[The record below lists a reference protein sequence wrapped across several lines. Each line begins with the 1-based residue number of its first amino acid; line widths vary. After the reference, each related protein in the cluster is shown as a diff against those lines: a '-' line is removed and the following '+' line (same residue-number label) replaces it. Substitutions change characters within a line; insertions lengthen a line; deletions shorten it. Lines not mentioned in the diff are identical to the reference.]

1 MGDTAKL
8 VDVVGNIANC
18 SHMVGDTAKKDLSP
32 LLPMRHPQRD
42 FFVCDIFDASP
53 KSDMASMEH
62 PLFTLSTKPDMT
74 PRRYEHNGNWLEL
87 NPSYLGLA
95 TVFDRDVLI
104 YCISQCM
111 AALNE
116 GRQISRTLRMSAHDL
131 LVATNRTTSDKGYTG
146 LKNALERLRN
156 TSLQTNI
163 TSDGKEILRGFGFI
177 ESYEIVRETRDG
189 RMQALEITLS
199 DWIFQAIDA
208 KNGKILTLSPQYFHL
223 RKPLERRLYE
233 IARKSCGSKND
244 VWRYKL
250 DTLQKKTGSL
260 STAKEFRR
268 MVKAIVEANQESR
281 HIPDYSFELEDDV
294 LVIRPSSDFTRIYRE
309 PEVIETIDRI
319 RIDAKGYETA
329 RKFAEGWDMHHLE
342 NQWRAMLA
350 KRASLPKNANGSF
363 IGFVKSYVRRHG
375 KAK

>member
-1 MGDTAKL
+1 
-8 VDVVGNIANC
+8 
-18 SHMVGDTAKKDLSP
+18 MVGDIAKKDLSP

-74 PRRYEHNGNWLEL
+74 PRRYDDKNGNWLEL

-111 AALNE
+111 GALNE
-116 GRQISRTLRMSAHDL
+116 GRKISRTLRMSAHDL

-163 TSDGKEILRGFGFI
+163 TSDGKEVLRGFGFI
-177 ESYEIVRETRDG
+177 EAYEIVRETRDG

-199 DWIFQAIDA
+199 DWIFDAIDA

-233 IARKSCGSKND
+233 IARKCCGSKNS

-268 MVKAIVEANQESR
+268 MVKTIVEANQESR
-281 HIPDYSFELEDDV
+281 HIPDYSFEIEDDI
-294 LVIRPSSDFTRIYRE
+294 LVIRPSANFTRIYQE
-309 PEVIETIDRI
+309 PETVETIDRI
-319 RIDAKGYETA
+319 SLDTKAYDTA
-329 RKFAEGWDMHHLE
+329 RKFAGGWALPFLE
-342 NQWRAMLA
+342 NQWRDMLV
-350 KRASLPKNANGSF
+350 KRSSLPTNANGSF
-363 IGFVKSYVRRHG
+363 IGFVKAYVKKHG
-375 KAK
+375 PAR

>member
-1 MGDTAKL
+1 MGKIANL
-8 VDVVGNIANC
+8 VDVVCDIAKC
-18 SHMVGDTAKKDLSP
+18 PTMVGNTAKKDISP

-42 FFVCDIFDASP
+42 FFVCDIFDAAP

-95 TVFDRDVLI
+95 TVFDRDILI

-116 GRQISRTLRMSAHDL
+116 GRQISRTMRMSAHDL
-131 LVATNRTTSDKGYTG
+131 LVATNRTTSDKGYAG
-146 LKNALERLRN
+146 LKAALERLRN

-163 TSDGKEILRGFGFI
+163 TKDGKEVLRGFGFI
-177 ESYEIVRETRDG
+177 EAYEIVRETREG

-199 DWIFQAIDA
+199 DWIFDAIDA
-208 KNGKILTLSPQYFHL
+208 KDGKILTLSPQYFHL

-233 IARKSCGSKND
+233 IARKSCGSKNS
-244 VWRYKL
+244 VWRYRL

-268 MVKAIVEANQESR
+268 MVKTIVEANKESR
-281 HIPDYSFELEDDV
+281 HIPDYSFELDDDV
-294 LVIRPSSDFTRIYRE
+294 LVIRPSSNFTRIYQE
-309 PEVIETIDRI
+309 PELISTIDRVQI
-319 RIDAKGYETA
+319 STKGYETA
-329 RKFAEGWDMHHLE
+329 RKFAGGWALGFLE
-342 NQWRAMLA
+342 TEWRMMLSNR
-350 KRASLPKNANGSF
+350 KSIPENANGSF
-363 IGFVKSYVRRHG
+363 IGFVKNFVRKNGTAR
-375 KAK
+375 